1 MTPSTTMPK
10 PRLFLLNGP
19 TYTPGKA
26 ATSGAKQS
34 FKLSS
39 NESAVG
45 ASPSAIAAIAA
56 GANEQHLYPDPDG
69 ANLARAIAQRN
80 GLEARRVVTGP
91 GSEAIINW
99 LIQGWA
105 DQSDEIVYSAHGFQ
119 AYRIRAMSHGIV
131 PVAAPET
138 DMHSDVQALLA
149 AVTPKTRIMFVAN
162 PNNPTGTWIG
172 LEELTELRRAL
183 RPDVLLVVDEAY
195 CEYVDMPGYA
205 SAIRLVNDETPN
217 VVVTRTFSKFF
228 GLAGLR
234 VGWAYVPSTMVAPLG
249 QVRGPFAVSRVALA
263 AAIAALKDDAHQASA
278 MAHNARW
285 RDWLQT
291 QLRGMDFETTD
302 SVGNFVLFKAPGGA
316 DAAIRLHGR
325 LAQEGL
331 MCRIAD
337 QNGLPDW
344 IRVTVGSESSMHA
357 FTQVMRSLVAET
369 GLSKEGAA

>member
-10 PRLFLLNGP
+10 PRAYLLNGP

-26 ATSGAKQS
+26 AAGGAKES

-69 ANLARAIAQRN
+69 ANLAQAIAHRN
-80 GLEARRVVTGP
+80 GLDARRVVTGP

-105 DQSDEIVYSAHGFQ
+105 GEGEEIVYSAHGFQ
-119 AYRIRAMSHGIV
+119 AYRIRAISHGIV
-131 PVAAPET
+131 PIAAPET
-138 DMHSDVQALLA
+138 GMRTDVQALLA
-149 AVTPKTRIMFVAN
+149 AVTPKTRIMFIAN

-172 LEELTELRRAL
+172 LKEISELRSAL
-183 RPDVLLVVDEAY
+183 RPDVLLAVDEAY
-195 CEYVDMPGYA
+195 YEYVDEPGYA
-205 SAIRLVNDETPN
+205 SAIGLVNDETPN

-234 VGWAYVPSTMVAPLG
+234 VGWAYVPSNMVAPLS
-249 QVRGPFAVSRVALA
+249 QLRGPFAVSRVALA
-263 AAIAALKDDAHQASA
+263 AAIAALKDDAHQATA
-278 MAHNARW
+278 MAHNAQW
-285 RDWLQT
+285 RDWLQS
-291 QLRGMDFETTD
+291 QVRGMDLQTTD
-302 SVGNFVLFKAPGGA
+302 SVGNFALFKVPDGA
-316 DAAIRLHGR
+316 DAASRLLGR
-325 LAQEGL
+325 LVQEGL

-344 IRVTVGSESSMHA
+344 IRVTVGSEPSMHA
-357 FTQVMRSLVAET
+357 FTKVLRSLVAE
-369 GLSKEGAA
+369 SSHSQKDAA

>member
-10 PRLFLLNGP
+10 PRAYLLNGP

-45 ASPSAIAAIAA
+45 ASPSAIAAITA
-56 GANEQHLYPDPDG
+56 GSNEQHLYPDPDG
-69 ANLARAIAQRN
+69 ANLAQAIAQRN

-105 DQSDEIVYSAHGFQ
+105 DQGDEIVYCAHGFQ
-119 AYRIRAMSHGIV
+119 AYRIRAISHGIV

-183 RPDVLLVVDEAY
+183 RPDVLLVVD
-195 CEYVDMPGYA
+195 
-205 SAIRLVNDETPN
+205 
-217 VVVTRTFSKFF
+217 
-228 GLAGLR
+228 
-234 VGWAYVPSTMVAPLG
+234 
-249 QVRGPFAVSRVALA
+249 
-263 AAIAALKDDAHQASA
+263 
-278 MAHNARW
+278 
-285 RDWLQT
+285 
-291 QLRGMDFETTD
+291 
-302 SVGNFVLFKAPGGA
+302 
-316 DAAIRLHGR
+316 
-325 LAQEGL
+325 
-331 MCRIAD
+331 
-337 QNGLPDW
+337 
-344 IRVTVGSESSMHA
+344 
-357 FTQVMRSLVAET
+357 
-369 GLSKEGAA
+369 